1 MTPLVTPSI
10 HLNGTS
16 KRELVEQRLAVMD
29 AARALL
35 EAMKG
40 AAPNGRDYYPQAEG
54 AFLKAA
60 TAWNERRE
68 MVLRLLSDVEL
79 QAMEITLDGL

>member
-1 MTPLVTPSI
+1 MIPLLAPSV

-16 KRELVEQRLAVMD
+16 KQELVEQRLAVME

-35 EAMKG
+35 QAMKG
-40 AAPNGRDYYPQAEG
+40 ASPNGRDYYPQGDG
-54 AFLKAA
+54 AYKRAA